1 MKPKP
6 IVGIVL
12 LVFAAGS
19 LAYLVVS
26 EVLSRDDSP
35 LPATRV
41 APQAPADGVVV
52 TYFLTNV
59 RCPTCLKIEAY
70 TKEAVET
77 GFADTLTEARIV
89 WRVINTDEPANKHFI
104 DDYQLFAKAVVV
116 SVRRGGSE
124 VKWKNLEA
132 IWDLVGDKDEFLA
145 YIRTEVAAALNEAKG
160 M

>member
-1 MKPKP
+1 MKAKT

-35 LPATRV
+35 LPATGV
-41 APQAPADGVVV
+41 APQAPADAVVV

-77 GFADTLTEARIV
+77 GFADAVKGARLV
-89 WRVINTDEPANKHFI
+89 WRTVNTDEPGNEHFL
-104 DDYQLFAKAVVV
+104 DDYQLAFKAVVV
-116 SVRRGGSE
+116 SVRRGGRE

-132 IWDLVGDKDEFLA
+132 IWDEVGEKDGYLA
-145 YIRTEVAAALNEAKG
+145 YIRAEVAAALNEAKG
-160 M
+160 T